1 MYNFLFP
8 RLLPIYCLLDYSE
21 CFPSSDIAGIMRLT
35 FRRCQSFQWE
45 EAPRASATVCKQG
58 LHGCT
63 ASTEI
68 KENGESPP
76 EDLPAVSSIAMV
88 WYHLPPR
95 WSLEGRMEP
104 ASPGFTCP
112 PLGFLSSLAVA
123 HLTYDLTCTPFNR
136 SCWFFSA
143 HSSLRFF
150 WTTTWHPTIPLRNQ
164 QRTANFIVSFC
175 CSWLPPTW
183 HWATFRIPSH

>member
-1 MYNFLFP
+1 
-8 RLLPIYCLLDYSE
+8 
-21 CFPSSDIAGIMRLT
+21 MRLT

-88 WYHLPPR
+88 WYHLLFLHDGS
-95 WSLEGRMEP
+95 WKEEWNLLLQALLAHLLASFP
-104 ASPGFTCP
+104 ALQWLIWHMISHLP
-112 PLGFLSSLAVA
+112 PLIDLAGSSQLTALSDSFGKQHGTQQFPSGTNRGQQISSSVSAA
-123 HLTYDLTCTPFNR
+123 HVYLQPDTEPR
-136 SCWFFSA
+136 SESHPIIWDAESREPCYT
-143 HSSLRFF
+143 SS
-150 WTTTWHPTIPLRNQ
+150 PLETGHRPD
-164 QRTANFIVSFC
+164 TA
-175 CSWLPPTW
+175 W
-183 HWATFRIPSH
+183 